1 MSGFITQPGLVPGL
15 RPDLATYASYS
26 TCGNPRTGPSAMGG
40 GVLSRRRSRKQ
51 RGGYMKGKGKGKK
64 GGKKGCQRGG
74 CGCMM
79 GGRRSRKQRGGA
91 GYTFLP
97 GNQLGPGFMEVGRT
111 ACQGALP
118 NPLNPMQRG
127 GALLSGSPIDTV
139 GATIAGSSLSAPALG
154 LQTPGAAFSFD
165 MTGSS
170 KLADLKVPYPEV
182 ISMPSRAGAPSC
194 RSRTRRSRK

>member
-1 MSGFITQPGLVPGL
+1 MKG
-15 RPDLATYASYS
+15 
-26 TCGNPRTGPSAMGG
+26 
-40 GVLSRRRSRKQ
+40 
-51 RGGYMKGKGKGKK
+51 KGKGKGKK

-91 GYTFLP
+91 SCMVGGRRSRKQRGGAGYTFLP

-111 ACQGALP
+111 ACQ
-118 NPLNPMQRG
+118 RG
-127 GALLSGSPIDTV
+127 GALVGSPIDTV

-182 ISMPSRAGAPSC
+182 VSMPSRAGAPSC

>member
-1 MSGFITQPGLVPGL
+1 MSGFITQPGLVPGF

-26 TCGNPRTGPSAMGG
+26 TCGNPRVGPSAMGG
-40 GVLSRRRSRKQ
+40 GVLARRRSRKQ
-51 RGGYMKGKGKGKK
+51 RGGSMKGKRGKK
-64 GGKKGCQRGG
+64 RCQKQRGG

-111 ACQGALP
+111 ACQ
-118 NPLNPMQRG
+118 RG
-127 GALLSGSPIDTV
+127 GALVGSPIDTV

-154 LQTPGAAFSFD
+154 LQTPGAAFGFD

-182 ISMPSRAGAPSC
+182 VSMPSRAGAPSC
-194 RSRTRRSRK
+194 RSRNRTRRGRK